1 MSSSSGIDLKTVL
14 DRLWNDHRELTLSRL
29 SVVTDAVASAESGA
43 LDHELRLNGER
54 EAHKLAGSLGTFG
67 LQEATEA
74 ARKIE
79 QMLKYDSLSS
89 AQLRELRQ
97 LLNFL
102 DRSIRER

>member
-1 MSSSSGIDLKTVL
+1 MSSSSGIDLKIVL

-29 SVVTDAVASAESGA
+29 SIVRDAIASAETGT
-43 LDHELRLNGER
+43 LDREVRLNGER

-79 QMLKYDSLSS
+79 HMLGYDSLT
-89 AQLRELRQ
+89 APQLRELRR
-97 LLNFL
+97 LLDFL
-102 DRSIRER
+102 DQSIRER

>member
-1 MSSSSGIDLKTVL
+1 MSSSSGIDLKSVL

-29 SVVTDAVASAESGA
+29 SVVRTATEAAEAGT
-43 LDHELRLNGER
+43 LDREVRLHGER

-74 ARKIE
+74 ARKVEGILGSDSPTPE
-79 QMLKYDSLSS
+79 QLH
-89 AQLRELRQ
+89 ELRQ
-97 LLNFL
+97 LLDFL